1 MQSEQ
6 NINSARFSWRRRSIE
21 LIAIVASILVS
32 FFLEDLR
39 QKNEEVEKKNELV
52 SDLSIVIS
60 EDLKQIQALQET
72 LEGSL
77 TCIAQLQDDI
87 AVSYTHLTLPT
98 RS

>member
-1 MQSEQ
+1 MEREQ
-6 NINSARFSWRRRSIE
+6 NIKTVSFSWRRRSIE

-39 QKNEEVEKKNELV
+39 QENEEVEKKDELV

-72 LEGSL
+72 LEESL
-77 TCIAQLQDDI
+77 TCIARLQDDI
-87 AVSYTHLTLPT
+87 ASNHAVMTDMEAL
-98 RS
+98 

>member
-1 MQSEQ
+1 MEREQ
-6 NINSARFSWRRRSIE
+6 NIKTASFSCWRRSIE

-39 QKNEEVEKKNELV
+39 QENEEVEKKNELL
-52 SDLSIVIS
+52 SDLSIVIN

-72 LEGSL
+72 LEESL

-87 AVSYTHLTLPT
+87 ASTTQY
-98 RS
+98 